1 MILGEP
7 KEDYESFED
16 VNSDIHKEYNILV
29 FKYASLLSQYLKVSK
44 ELENKIDELTNL
56 KEELKSERVKYGTL
70 PLPKMWE

>member
-7 KEDYESFED
+7 KEDYEYFED

>member
-56 KEELKSERVKYGTL
+56 KEELKSERVKYGTV